1 MDLTLDSDEPKA
13 PVDPSLYAESSLRE
27 KIIEHTFIAGLLRV
41 LWLSGKRDIEVL
53 RTEVDRDGYDIVL
66 HCNGILRHVQLK
78 SSYREATTARVD
90 ARTALEGKPSG
101 CILWILF
108 DQRTLELG
116 PYLWFG
122 GKPGERLPA
131 LGDKVAR
138 HSRPNAQGIKAER
151 PGLRT
156 ISRGSFTKLKTM
168 DELIAALF
176 G

>member
-1 MDLTLDSDEPKA
+1 MVT
-13 PVDPSLYAESSLRE
+13 
-27 KIIEHTFIAGLLRV
+27 
-41 LWLSGKRDIEVL
+41 
-53 RTEVDRDGYDIVL
+53 DIVL

-122 GKPGERLPA
+122 GKRSFEQHPHPSLFSVTVLWRPRHCLRQFAVYRL
-131 LGDKVAR
+131 
-138 HSRPNAQGIKAER
+138 
-151 PGLRT
+151 
-156 ISRGSFTKLKTM
+156 
-168 DELIAALF
+168 
-176 G
+176 